1 MKAFAARAMPLGLL
15 LGQPVTYNQPY
26 AEQPRVALQL
36 SGLSMFSKF
45 SQVDASGTRHKGG
58 KIGFAS
64 VEGQGCTFW
73 FEKPI
78 HSVSTRSA
86 TS

>member
-1 MKAFAARAMPLGLL
+1 M
-15 LGQPVTYNQPY
+15 
-26 AEQPRVALQL
+26 QL
-36 SGLSMFSKF
+36 SMQQQNDQVRGSVSDQRSGICADLKSRLFSKC
-45 SQVDASGTRHKGG
+45 SQTDASGTRHKGG